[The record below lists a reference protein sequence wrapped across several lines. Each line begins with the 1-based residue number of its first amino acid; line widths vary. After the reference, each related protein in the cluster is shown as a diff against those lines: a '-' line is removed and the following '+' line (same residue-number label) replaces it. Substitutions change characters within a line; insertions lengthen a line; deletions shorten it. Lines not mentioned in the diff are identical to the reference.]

1 MDVQPVDDLLDG
13 GWFTTEELARML
25 GVDPSTLRRWRT
37 ARPRQ
42 GPPFI
47 CLSSRVIL
55 YSARDVRRWLATRR
69 IDRDRPL
76 DERRA
81 VAACSVLVG

>member
-1 MDVQPVDDLLDG
+1 VDVQHVDDLLDG

-55 YSARDVRRWLATRR
+55 YSAQDVRRWLATRR
-69 IDRDRPL
+69 IDPGQ
-76 DERRA
+76 
-81 VAACSVLVG
+81 AA

>member
-1 MDVQPVDDLLDG
+1 
-13 GWFTTEELARML
+13 ML

-47 CLSSRVIL
+47 SLSSRVTL
-55 YSARDVRRWLATRR
+55 YSAHDVRRWLANRR
-69 IDRDRPL
+69 IDPGQ
-76 DERRA
+76 
-81 VAACSVLVG
+81 AA

>member
-1 MDVQPVDDLLDG
+1 MSAMDVQAVDDLLDG

-25 GVDPSTLRRWRT
+25 GVDPSSLRRWRT

-47 CLSSRVIL
+47 CLSSRVTL

-69 IDRDRPL
+69 IDPGQ
-76 DERRA
+76 
-81 VAACSVLVG
+81 AA

>member
-1 MDVQPVDDLLDG
+1 MIGSKEMSAMDVQPVDDLLDG

-37 ARPRQ
+37 TRPRQ

-47 CLSSRVIL
+47 CLSSRVTL
-55 YSARDVRRWLATRR
+55 YSARDVRRWLTTRR
-69 IDRDRPL
+69 IDPGQ
-76 DERRA
+76 
-81 VAACSVLVG
+81 AA

>member
-37 ARPRQ
+37 TRPRQ

-47 CLSSRVIL
+47 CLSSRVTL

-69 IDRDRPL
+69 IDPG
-76 DERRA
+76 RA
-81 VAACSVLVG
+81 A